1 VYKQKE
7 NHREMEYHG
16 DENACVISFMSSQI
30 YFLQFARDF
39 SIVAEITSI
48 ATLL

>member
-1 VYKQKE
+1 
-7 NHREMEYHG
+7 MEYHG
-16 DENACVISFMSSQI
+16 DNYTCIISSTSSQI
-30 YFLQFARDF
+30 YFLQFANDF